1 MKNAFSL
8 LELIFAIIVISIV
21 ASFAIP
27 KYLDTKDT
35 AIVSTIKRDISSI
48 VSSVQT
54 YYLTKGNISKFSDA
68 ININPSNWIIEDKKL
83 SDKSFCLSLELKL
96 ETNPKKIKLEVDTNK
111 DGICEKFRKHNIL
124 SNTYELF

>member
-83 SDKSFCLSLELKL
+83 SDKSACLSLELKL